1 MAQKFFLFKVIS
13 KALNSGKNSWDGFM
27 FLLKSEMA
35 SRIEVYG
42 FIWTLG
48 IFWVIGA
55 SLSSAFIALIL
66 FLLLLS
72 AEALNTAVEVIIDRI
87 SPEISDVGKQAKD
100 LGSFAVFCLLVIN
113 FMYFIF
119 VVVTSPRIIALVS

>member
-1 MAQKFFLFKVIS
+1 
-13 KALNSGKNSWDGFM
+13 M

-55 SLSSAFIALIL
+55 SLLSAFITLIL

-100 LGSFAVFCLLVIN
+100 LGSFAVFCLLAIN
-113 FMYFIF
+113 FMYFIY
-119 VVVTSPRIIALVS
+119 VVVTSPRIMGLIG

>member
-1 MAQKFFLFKVIS
+1 MAKEFFLFKVMS
-13 KALNSGKNSWDGFM
+13 KAISSGKNSWDGFL
-27 FLLKSEMA
+27 FLLRSEMA

-48 IFWVIGA
+48 IFWLIGA
-55 SLSSAFIALIL
+55 SLSHAFIALIL

-72 AEALNTAVEVIIDRI
+72 TEALNTAVEVIIDRI

-100 LGSFAVFCLLVIN
+100 LGSFAVFCLLAIN

-119 VVVTSPRIIALVS
+119 VVVTSPRIIALLT

>member
-1 MAQKFFLFKVIS
+1 MAKEFFLFKVMS
-13 KALNSGKNSWDGFM
+13 KAISSGKNSWDGFL
-27 FLLKSEMA
+27 FLLRSEMA
-35 SRIEVYG
+35 SRIEIYG

-48 IFWVIGA
+48 IFWLIGA
-55 SLSSAFIALIL
+55 SFSHVFIALIL

-72 AEALNTAVEVIIDRI
+72 TEALNTAVEVIIDRI

-100 LGSFAVFCLLVIN
+100 LGSFAVFCLLAIN

-119 VVVTSPRIIALVS
+119 VVVTSPRIIALLT

>member
-1 MAQKFFLFKVIS
+1 
-13 KALNSGKNSWDGFM
+13 M